1 MYHTVTR
8 FLCNRIKGWGLISC
22 FLAQLVHIYMYTS
35 FRRVCSEDGLASDL
49 CVQTHV
55 AWHSIYLSEE
65 GAESLCVRKT
75 YIRWDQGW
83 SWKSPHYNGNCCW
96 WCYIL
101 PDKWFV
107 INGIQRNQ
115 SRIKLT
121 SLKRSIEAL
130 YSEDFDLSRQIQV
143 PNWKIIWLHNL
154 KLDLL
159 LN

>member
-1 MYHTVTR
+1 
-8 FLCNRIKGWGLISC
+8 
-22 FLAQLVHIYMYTS
+22 
-35 FRRVCSEDGLASDL
+35 
-49 CVQTHV
+49 
-55 AWHSIYLSEE
+55 
-65 GAESLCVRKT
+65 
-75 YIRWDQGW
+75 
-83 SWKSPHYNGNCCW
+83 
-96 WCYIL
+96 
-101 PDKWFV
+101 V